1 MNLLL
6 RAARKTQP
14 VYDIASGLFTGPGAI
29 GLAFLPLVLGVTTT
43 AFLGVVATETGRALL
58 DGIRRHGGAAPC
70 PSAPS
75 LRGAPTAAEL
85 ESDATAWPRTLAI
98 RLRLGSRLADLEP
111 VLDRGIRRKG
121 KTGRIRGRAGGMKAY
136 IADARLSISYRT
148 LMRYKLLAVRLRQL
162 LALDPRLPL
171 EWLLPGAAPDRD
183 LPSDLR
189 AQYAAARR
197 RLSRLLRAHPNFE
210 RLRKHVDAH
219 LGIPEL
225 LTVRRTTRRAKDA
238 QKTCRRPAACRP
250 LPRESAVFGDYTVT
264 FTPTR
269 LDATRCAFAR
279 ILGTPD
285 LSPELAVHRDRFLS
299 WLLSEAPPFPAVPSA
314 AHDQSP
320 PWPRTCTPAA
330 VLL

>member
-43 AFLGVVATETGRALL
+43 AFLGFVATETGRAIL
-58 DGIRRHGGAAPC
+58 DEVRRRGRPAAPR
-70 PSAPS
+70 PAAPS

-189 AQYAAARR
+189 APYAAARR
-197 RLSRLLRAHPNFE
+197 RLSRLLRANPNFE

-219 LGIPEL
+219 LGIPQL
-225 LTVRRTTRRAKDA
+225 LTVRRTARRAKEA
-238 QKTCRRPAACRP
+238 RKTCRRP

-264 FTPTR
+264 FTPAR

-285 LSPELAVHRDRFLS
+285 LPPELAVHRDRFLA
-299 WLLSEAPPFPAVPSA
+299 WLRTADSN
-314 AHDQSP
+314 
-320 PWPRTCTPAA
+320 PRS
-330 VLL
+330 VDRR

>member
-43 AFLGVVATETGRALL
+43 AFLGVVATETGRAIL
-58 DGIRRHGGAAPC
+58 DGIRRHGRGAAPR
-70 PSAPS
+70 PASPS

-189 AQYAAARR
+189 APYAAARR

-225 LTVRRTTRRAKDA
+225 LTVRRTAHRAKEA
-238 QKTCRRPAACRP
+238 LKTCRRP
-250 LPRESAVFGDYTVT
+250 LPRQSAVFGDYTVT
-264 FTPTR
+264 FTPAR

-285 LSPELAVHRDRFLS
+285 LPPELAVHRDRFLA
-299 WLLSEAPPFPAVPSA
+299 WLRTA
-314 AHDQSP
+314 DGN
-320 PWPRTCTPAA
+320 PRS
-330 VLL
+330 VDRR

>member
-43 AFLGVVATETGRALL
+43 AFLGVVATETGRAIL
-58 DGIRRHGGAAPC
+58 DGIRRHGRGAAPR
-70 PSAPS
+70 PAVPS

-121 KTGRIRGRAGGMKAY
+121 KTGCIRGRAGGMKAY
-136 IADARLSISYRT
+136 IADACLSISYRT

-189 AQYAAARR
+189 APYAAARR
-197 RLSRLLRAHPNFE
+197 RLSRLLRANPNVE

-225 LTVRRTTRRAKDA
+225 LTVRRTARRAKEA
-238 QKTCRRPAACRP
+238 RKTCRRPAARRP

-264 FTPTR
+264 FTPAR

-285 LSPELAVHRDRFLS
+285 LPPELAVHRDRFLA
-299 WLLSEAPPFPAVPSA
+299 WLGTEDSN
-314 AHDQSP
+314 
-320 PWPRTCTPAA
+320 PRS
-330 VLL
+330 VDRR